1 MVLVAAP
8 IVSGLLLVLSL
19 PSFDLGFIAW
29 FGLSPLL
36 FALRQRGPLVAA
48 ALGFLFGCVFGG
60 GSFAWLNLVPSITIS
75 RFFLMVAAFSVFYL
89 VFGLV
94 YNLVR
99 RTLGGWAILAG
110 PAAWVALEYAR
121 ASFSILA
128 LPWNF
133 LGHSQYRY
141 LPLIQIA
148 DLTGVYGISFLVATI
163 NQLLSELP
171 ALLTGPG
178 VARWRALTIPR
189 TTWAIQLVI
198 VVVLAVS
205 TLLYGWQRLAAPET
219 GDHLRVALIQGNLR
233 PRNPMPPRQQM
244 EHLRIYERLTREAA
258 KEKPDVIVWPSSS
271 VPGPFELWTVR
282 LYLSRIAFQAGS
294 YLLVGGS
301 GGDKFAPPKDG
312 HAPYSNSQFL
322 ISPSGSLEGQYN
334 KMRLTPFAE
343 YLPLYGTITWPRYIT
358 ALERG
363 YVPGETYTLLEV
375 SGARFG
381 TPICWESAFPDLFRR
396 FVLAGA
402 HFMVSVTNEAE
413 FGESSAP
420 HQTLAMSVFRAVE
433 NRRVVARAATT
444 GVSAFID
451 PKGKIFARISD
462 SNGKDVFVSGVAVQ
476 DVRLSTERSFYTLYG
491 DVFAQA
497 LSAVVL
503 LVIVTSLVRR
513 RRRSQQLSGGTEP
526 APSMSRAG

>member
-1 MVLVAAP
+1 
-8 IVSGLLLVLSL
+8 
-19 PSFDLGFIAW
+19 
-29 FGLSPLL
+29 
-36 FALRQRGPLVAA
+36 
-48 ALGFLFGCVFGG
+48 
-60 GSFAWLNLVPSITIS
+60 
-75 RFFLMVAAFSVFYL
+75 
-89 VFGLV
+89 
-94 YNLVR
+94 
-99 RTLGGWAILAG
+99 
-110 PAAWVALEYAR
+110 
-121 ASFSILA
+121 
-128 LPWNF
+128 
-133 LGHSQYRY
+133 
-141 LPLIQIA
+141 
-148 DLTGVYGISFLVATI
+148 
-163 NQLLSELP
+163 
-171 ALLTGPG
+171 
-178 VARWRALTIPR
+178 
-189 TTWAIQLVI
+189 
-198 VVVLAVS
+198 
-205 TLLYGWQRLAAPET
+205 
-219 GDHLRVALIQGNLR
+219 
-233 PRNPMPPRQQM
+233 M

-343 YLPLYGTITWPRYIT
+343 YLPLYGTITWPRFIT

-433 NRRVVARAATT
+433 NRRVVARAATGHRGAMEAVERFT
-444 GVSAFID
+444 ERLGALVATAVD
-451 PKGKIFARISD
+451 LLNPDMVVLGGGLARS
-462 SNGKDVFVSGVAVQ
+462 GDVWIELLRRAVARHALPSHVGALEIEFVHRADNQMVSGIEVEQ
-476 DVRLSTERSFYTLYG
+476 IE
-491 DVFAQA
+491 
-497 LSAVVL
+497 
-503 LVIVTSLVRR
+503 
-513 RRRSQQLSGGTEP
+513 
-526 APSMSRAG
+526 